1 MYVTYPVAGEVVAAT
16 DEIEARKA
24 VLKAR
29 KSALGEEKAD
39 YRMTGKEMAQ
49 TRREIT
55 QAKKT
60 YAQSKQAARLDTR
73 KSKIER
79 KTGRDLAASPPP
91 AASRTT
97 DLPLDDLDTSAPAQK
112 NAFRSSRWEAAPA
125 APPARPVIPPDPT
138 LPDAPS
144 TPPAT
149 MQAFGRLAVR
159 ANQYSGP
166 PSRSWFADREAQA
179 AATAIWNAS
188 KIIQSNDKFVIVA
201 QAAMNGQ
208 NFGYMAGSLL
218 SNDVNAIETIVDTV
232 NIAIGA
238 PPGVRE
244 TSALGVLAARF
255 EQGAID
261 RTALGLFWGDQQ
273 RSFPNVDFKMTAR
286 GYEYTDPGLA
296 AAAGLGAAAGVV
308 AVGSMW
314 GWGAAAALGAGAWLL
329 SRGRRAE
336 PEAPP
341 APPPAAPAPA
351 PAPAPAAA
359 APQAPLA
366 PGASPALGNLARA
379 IWAASALADRD
390 AGSVR
395 FASGAT
401 FRVPGP
407 MTPEDAASLVSAAK
421 SKTQAPVWIYAE
433 RPRNATAT
441 LVTISIVKRAG
452 RQDALIGTANVKRAV
467 SSGLVVVGN
476 IAEVGCWRY

>member
-1 MYVTYPVAGEVVAAT
+1 MYVTYPVAGEVVAASA
-16 DEIEARKA
+16 EIAARKA
-24 VLKAR
+24 ALKTR

-39 YRMTGKEMAQ
+39 YRMTAKEMAQ

-60 YAQSKQAARLDTR
+60 YAQSKQAERLDTR
-73 KSKIER
+73 KSKIEQ
-79 KTGRDLAASPPP
+79 KTGRDLADSPPP
-91 AASRTT
+91 AASRTS
-97 DLPLDDLDTSAPAQK
+97 LSPLDDLDTPAPARRT
-112 NAFRSSRWEAAPA
+112 AFRSSRREAAPA
-125 APPARPVIPPDPT
+125 APAARPAIPLDST
-138 LPDAPS
+138 LTDAPS
-144 TPPAT
+144 TTLDST
-149 MQAFGRLAVR
+149 MLAFGRLALR
-159 ANQYSGP
+159 ASRYPGP
-166 PSRSWFADREAQA
+166 ASRSWFDDREAQA

-188 KIIQSNDKFVIVA
+188 KIIRSNDIFVIVA
-201 QAAMNGQ
+201 QAAMNGE
-208 NFGYMAGSLL
+208 NFGNVAGDLL
-218 SNDVNAIETIVDTV
+218 RDDANAIQTIVDTV

-244 TSALGVLAARF
+244 TSALGVLATRF

-261 RTALGLFWGDQQ
+261 RTALGLFWGEQQ
-273 RSFPNVDFKMTAR
+273 RSFPNVDFKMTAQ

-296 AAAGLGAAAGVV
+296 TAAGLGAAAGVV

-351 PAPAPAAA
+351 AAPAAA
-359 APQAPLA
+359 APLA

-407 MTPEDAASLVSAAK
+407 MTREDAASLVSAAE

-433 RPRNATAT
+433 RPRNAAAT
-441 LVTISIVKRAG
+441 LVTVSIAKRAG